1 MRSRCHKK
9 RFDNSTF
16 KIALLLYHTGMRR
29 YMKNGSWLESRHASL
44 HNHFLCD
51 ILKKPE
57 ERMDDLSVFT
67 GNANRPLAASICK
80 HLRIPLGDADV
91 FQFSNENIFVKI
103 NDNVRGHDVFVIQ
116 PFCMP
121 VNRSIMEL
129 LIMIDA
135 FKRASAARITAV
147 IPYYAYGRTDKKDQP
162 RVPITA
168 RLIADCITVAGAHRV
183 LTMDMHAGQIQ
194 GFFNIPVDE
203 LTAQIIQARYFA
215 QKKLGD
221 IVVVSADEGFA
232 KKARKLAD
240 RLNAPLAIIEKRR
253 HGNTSAAEAMGII
266 GSVEGKH
273 AIIVDDEIDT
283 AGSLTQ
289 AVHVVQEHGA
299 RDIYCCATHGI
310 FSGPAIERLKDSPV
324 EEIVITDTVPL
335 LEYKRLPN
343 ITVLSV
349 AEFFADTIHRIHDGR
364 SVSELF

>member
-1 MRSRCHKK
+1 
-9 RFDNSTF
+9 
-16 KIALLLYHTGMRR
+16 
-29 YMKNGSWLESRHASL
+29 
-44 HNHFLCD
+44 
-51 ILKKPE
+51 
-57 ERMDDLSVFT
+57 MDDLDVFT
-67 GNANRPLAASICK
+67 GNANRPLAIAICQ
-80 HLRIPLGDADV
+80 HLHIPLGDADV

-116 PFCMP
+116 SFSSP

-129 LIMIDA
+129 FIMIDA
-135 FKRASAARITAV
+135 LKRASAARITAV

-168 RLIADCITVAGAHRV
+168 RLIADCITIAGAHRV

-203 LTAQIIQARYFA
+203 LTSQVIQARYFA
-215 QKKLGD
+215 QKELD
-221 IVVVSADEGFA
+221 DFVIVSADEGFA

-253 HGNTSAAEAMGII
+253 LGNNSIAEAMGII

-289 AVHVVQEHGA
+289 AIRVAHDHGA
-299 RDIYCCATHGI
+299 CDVYCCATHGI
-310 FSGPAIERLKDSPV
+310 FSGPAIERLRNSPV
-324 EEIVITDTVPL
+324 KEIVVTDTVPL
-335 LEYKRLPN
+335 PEHKRLPN

-349 AEFFADTIHRIHDGR
+349 AEFFADTIHRIHYDR
-364 SVSELF
+364 SVSELFS

>member
-1 MRSRCHKK
+1 
-9 RFDNSTF
+9 
-16 KIALLLYHTGMRR
+16 
-29 YMKNGSWLESRHASL
+29 
-44 HNHFLCD
+44 
-51 ILKKPE
+51 
-57 ERMDDLSVFT
+57 MDDLSVFS

-103 NDNVRGHDVFVIQ
+103 NDNVRGRDVFIIQ
-116 PFCMP
+116 PFSVP

-135 FKRASAARITAV
+135 LKRASAARITAV

-203 LTAQIIQARYFA
+203 LTAEILQARYFVE
-215 QKKLGD
+215 KKH
-221 IVVVSADEGFA
+221 VNYTVVSTDEGFA

-240 RLNAPLAIIEKRR
+240 RLNAPLAIVEKRR
-253 HGNTSAAEAMGII
+253 HGNNSVAEAMGII
-266 GSVEGKH
+266 GSVEGKN
-273 AIIVDDEIDT
+273 ALIVDDEIDT

-289 AVHVVQEHGA
+289 AVRVVYQQGT
-299 RDIYCCATHGI
+299 RDILCCATHGI
-310 FSGPAIERLKDSPV
+310 FSGPAIERLKNSPV
-324 EEIVITDTVPL
+324 NEIVITDTVPL
-335 LEYKRLPN
+335 PPHKCLPN

-364 SVSELF
+364 SVSELFS